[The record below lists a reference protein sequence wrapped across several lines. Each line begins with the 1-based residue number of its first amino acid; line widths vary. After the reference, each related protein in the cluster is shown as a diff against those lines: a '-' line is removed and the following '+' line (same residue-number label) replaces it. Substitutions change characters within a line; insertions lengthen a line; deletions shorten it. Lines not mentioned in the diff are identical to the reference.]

1 MVDHKNAFDIE
12 RKLFALLKNHPKCKK
27 YMLSLH
33 EDDIYGI
40 DIIATAKNYEGFA
53 IEVESTQHNSK
64 WPTSEPYPPS
74 WNWFSVPRRKQKF
87 FVTHPMSIFVKVNAD
102 VTRAVI
108 APMSYI
114 CSADFEEY
122 ANENSHQMKRND
134 FFKLYDPEHP
144 AVCYCPVEDIPE
156 VVDAQF
162 KAMHQMKKVNK
173 KYTDKRPEFHNG
185 FTNRKKKEH

>member
-12 RKLFALLKNHPKCKK
+12 LKIFDLLKDHPKCRK
-27 YMLSLH
+27 YGLSLH

-40 DIIATAKNYEGFA
+40 DIVATAKNYKDFA

-64 WPTSEPYPPS
+64 WPATEPYPPS

-87 FVTHPMSIFVKVNAD
+87 FVAHPMSLFVKVNAD
-102 VTRAVI
+102 VTRAVV

-122 ANENSHQMKRND
+122 VNENSHQMKRND
-134 FFKLYDPEHP
+134 FFKLYDPGHP
-144 AVCYCPVEDIPE
+144 AICYCPVADIPD
-156 VVDAQF
+156 VIDAQF
-162 KAMHQMKKVNK
+162 KAMYQMRKINNR
-173 KYTDKRPEFHNG
+173 YTDKRPEFSNS
-185 FTNRKKKEH
+185 FTNRKGKGN